1 MKISIIYHSYSGI
14 TRGIAEKIQETCGGD
29 LIEVKLKQNYSSITA
44 YTLGCYRAM
53 KEECDQIEP
62 ETIDISTSDLV
73 VIGTPVWAF
82 KATPAIN
89 AAIAAL
95 KGCDGKK
102 AVIFATCGSS
112 AKETLP
118 ILKKA
123 LEAKGVTVVG
133 QFVLTR
139 KEIGEE
145 QKVKALID
153 RVNSAKNGRTSSLS
167 NQKTKKDIRLISA
180 SPYNIYHTDDADHK
194 SHWQGERGEF
204 RDRCPLA
211 TDTIHVTHT
220 N

>member
-1 MKISIIYHSYSGI
+1 MKTSMIYYSYSGI
-14 TRGIAEKIQETCGGD
+14 TRGIAEKIQKSCGGD
-29 LIEVKLKQNYSSITA
+29 LVEVKLKENYSAITA

-53 KEECDQIEP
+53 KEECDPIEP
-62 ETIDISTSDLV
+62 GTIDVSASDLI

-112 AKETLP
+112 AKDTLP

-133 QFVLTR
+133 QHILTR
-139 KEIGEE
+139 KEIGE
-145 QKVKALID
+145 
-153 RVNSAKNGRTSSLS
+153 
-167 NQKTKKDIRLISA
+167 NQKIPGLIESVNA
-180 SPYNIYHTDDADHK
+180 AQK
-194 SHWQGERGEF
+194 R
-204 RDRCPLA
+204 
-211 TDTIHVTHT
+211 
-220 N
+220 

>member
-1 MKISIIYHSYSGI
+1 MKTSIIYHSYSGI
-14 TRGIAEKIQETCGGD
+14 TRGIAEKIQKACGGD
-29 LIEVKLKQNYSSITA
+29 LIEVKPETELLLTHRVHSGM
-44 YTLGCYRAM
+44 LP
-53 KEECDQIEP
+53 CDEGRVRPIEP
-62 ETIDISTSDLV
+62 ETIDVSTSDLV

-112 AKETLP
+112 AKDTLP

-153 RVNSAKNGRTSSLS
+153 RVNAAKNG
-167 NQKTKKDIRLISA
+167 
-180 SPYNIYHTDDADHK
+180 
-194 SHWQGERGEF
+194 
-204 RDRCPLA
+204 
-211 TDTIHVTHT
+211 
-220 N
+220 